1 MNSNK
6 NFVFF
11 IYVIVMLIC
20 IVILQFI
27 PETTFFSK
35 SVIGIIGAIISIFA
49 SKIASLTDDF
59 NKGENPKKNSTTAS
73 IRNSNIRVNN
83 SWFNNFGSI
92 NKSFNIGQYNKNDIF
107 GLLMFTGIYFLLI
120 YFMNSVK

>member
-1 MNSNK
+1 
-6 NFVFF
+6 
-11 IYVIVMLIC
+11 MLIC